1 MQIENAVD
9 IHVSMIFR
17 LKGAALQGMI
27 FSIKNCLNRNTESF
41 YLNFCLFCKFISGD
55 IMWLLFIFELNV
67 SKFF

>member
-55 IMWLLFIFELNV
+55 IM
-67 SKFF
+67 